1 MKTRLII
8 FLVALIPSMIVIA
21 DNEKDSYFF
30 SKVDYQQGLSH
41 SAVLCLFQDNDGLM
55 WFGTYD
61 GINCWD
67 GKTMEVF
74 RSDFSADKTL
84 SNNII
89 HSISQAD
96 NGCLWVATHL
106 GINRFSQ
113 KTKQIV
119 GNYDF
124 QGDYYVHSNHQGNTW
139 ALTENGIFYYN
150 TKHQNFVSVG
160 TSALPIE
167 SMEQRAFVTDDGV
180 LWLFPPHTGQIQYYS
195 LNAFDTDSLSTK
207 LTVLPTQFHSKVI
220 EDIFY
225 QNGVFCFIDCDKDL
239 YMYDISRKSKIY
251 IRNLSSLIQ
260 KYGVITGIVPFYEDI
275 VIGFRANGLI
285 RLRTSRKYEEEV
297 VNRNVRIYGMYREP
311 RQGMLWIASDGQGAV
326 IYAKKYSIATN
337 LILNRMSTNLSRQVR
352 SVMTDKY
359 GGLWFGTKGDGLLHL
374 PNYHQS
380 TENTFLGATVYSP
393 KEKQAVSSYIKW
405 NQEFHVYKLVQ
416 SRYMDGFWIGAGT
429 PGLFYYSFKDDAV
442 HPVTFSVGQ
451 PAIEI
456 HDIYEENDSV
466 LYIVTGGVGF
476 YKMVLE
482 KKAGGIRIRQ
492 QKRYHFFH
500 EQQEIT
506 MFYPML
512 AEGDSILWLGSREKG
527 LVRFDKR
534 TEEYQVISLKEMLHK
549 SVDDILSLHRAQ
561 DGKLYVG
568 TTSGLVCL
576 TFCEKKIQASYI
588 GREQGLLNDM
598 IHGVLE
604 DGNGFLWLGTNRGL
618 IKYNP
623 QNGSSHDYYYSAGV
637 QIGEFSDDAYYQC
650 PYTGSLFFGGVNG
663 LLYLDRKVA
672 ATPEFNPDILLRRLW
687 IGRTAVNLGDYY
699 AADGKSLKLEGAE
712 VSFSLSFAVPD
723 YLTGAEVEY
732 SFILEGYDKQWTSFS
747 SINEASYAG
756 VPAGDYI
763 FKVRYKKDVF
773 DTEYKF
779 FSIPIHILP
788 PWYQST
794 WAYVFYILFVLTFVV
809 YLLYLLR
816 KYILHERILKRL
828 LTTESSQGVSES
840 GDYPHDL
847 LDSFTLIYHACDQ
860 LRAENTSYE
869 QRHEQVELIREIA
882 MKTLFRPK
890 ALYSEKLKH
899 FYPTTFVLSARMCIQ
914 ELSMEV
920 LRALKSEGMDI
931 SAVQSSI
938 SNNFTFPIYK
948 NALRCIL
955 YYCYQFVCQKHPF
968 PEITINVQE
977 EKGKMLLV
985 MSGTND
991 ILKELHKQLIGG
1003 PAPVFDKKDIDHS
1016 FAIQLMLS
1024 FVQSA
1029 LEQLHTTVHYVESE
1043 SGQHSLILAFEPAI
1057 LIDGQAH
1064 EKKTILLL
1072 EDREEMVWLITG
1084 LLSEEYSIHSVKSI
1098 QVAFDEIHRSA
1109 PAVFLVDMAMYAEEE
1124 TTFMEYVGK
1133 NRSALSKTAFIPLLT
1148 WKASSV
1154 IQRELI
1160 KWSDSYIVLPYDI
1173 LFLKEDI
1180 HKAIY
1185 GKREAKQ
1192 IYLEDL
1198 GELAGQFVCTT
1209 TEQVDFVRKLLQVIE
1224 QNLQEE
1230 ELGST
1235 LIADRM
1241 AMSPR
1246 QFYRK
1251 FKEISSIAPSDLIK
1265 NYRMEKAA
1273 RLLQNEELSI
1283 QDVIADVG
1291 ISSRSYFYKE
1301 FARKFGMTPKD
1312 FRKKRD
1318 SNMIQ
1323 SDHPDI

>member
-1 MKTRLII
+1 MKIKLI
-8 FLVALIPSMIVIA
+8 ALFIMMSSLAAAA
-21 DNEKDSYFF
+21 DNDTYFF
-30 SKVDYQQGLSH
+30 SKVDYQQGLSN
-41 SAVLCLFQDNDGLM
+41 SAVLCLFQDNVGLM

-61 GINCWD
+61 GVNCWD
-67 GKTMEVF
+67 GKNMEVF
-74 RSDFSADKTL
+74 RSDFSENKTL
-84 SNNII
+84 SNNVI

-96 NGCLWVATHL
+96 SDCLWISTHL
-106 GINRFSQ
+106 GVNRFSQ
-113 KTKQIV
+113 KTRQVV

-124 QGDYYVHSNHQGNTW
+124 SGDYYVHSNNHGNTW
-139 ALTENGIFYYN
+139 ILTSNGIYYYN
-150 TKHQNFVSVG
+150 TKHQAFIRVQ
-160 TSALPIE
+160 TLALPMDN
-167 SMEQRAFVTDDGV
+167 MEQRAFVTDDGV
-180 LWLFPPHTGQIQYYS
+180 LWLFPLHAGQIQNYS
-195 LNAFDTDSLSTK
+195 LNTFDADSLSVK
-207 LTVLPTQFHSKVI
+207 LSISTNKFHSKAI

-225 QNGVFCFIDCDKDL
+225 QNGIFCFIDCERDL

-251 IRNLSSLIQ
+251 IRNLSSLVQ
-260 KYGVITGIVPFYEDI
+260 KYGVIKGIVPFYEDI
-275 VIGFRANGLI
+275 IIGFRANGLI

-297 VNRNVRIYGMYREP
+297 VNRNVRIYGIYREP
-311 RQGMLWIASDGQGAV
+311 RQGLLWIASDGQGAV
-326 IYAKKYSIATN
+326 MYAKKYSIATN
-337 LILNRMSTNLSRQVR
+337 LMLNRMSTNLSRQVR
-352 SVMTDKY
+352 SIITDKY

-374 PNYHQS
+374 PDYRQTTRGAS
-380 TENTFLGATVYSP
+380 VGATVYSP
-393 KEKQAVSSYIKW
+393 GKKQIVSSYIKW
-405 NQEFHVYKLVQ
+405 DQEFHAYKLVQ
-416 SRYMDGFWIGAGT
+416 SRYMDGFWIGAGD

-442 HPVTFSVGQ
+442 HPVEYSSSQ

-466 LYIVTGGVGF
+466 LYAVTAGVGF

-482 KKAGGIRIRQ
+482 KKGGKISIRQ
-492 QKRYHFFH
+492 QKRYRFFH

-549 SVDDILSLHRAQ
+549 SVDDILSLYRTQ
-561 DGKLYVG
+561 DGKMYVG

-576 TFCEKKIQASYI
+576 IFHGKRIEASYI

-623 QNGSSHDYYYSAGV
+623 KNGSSHDYYYSAGV

-650 PYTGSLFFGGVNG
+650 PYTGSLFFGGIDG

-672 ATPEFNPDILLRRLW
+672 AAPEFNPDILLRRLW

-699 AADGKSLKLEGAE
+699 AADGKSIQLEGSV
-712 VSFSLSFAVPD
+712 VSFSLSFVVPD
-723 YLTGAEVEY
+723 YLTGEEVEY
-732 SFILEGYDKQWTSFS
+732 SFFLEGYDKQWNSFS
-747 SINEASYAG
+747 SINEASYAD

-788 PWYQST
+788 PWYQSV
-794 WAYVFYILFVLTFVV
+794 WAYAFYILLTILFVI
-809 YLLYLLR
+809 YLLHLLR

-828 LTTESSQGVSES
+828 LNTESNKEVPERSS
-840 GDYPHDL
+840 YNRDL
-847 LDSFTLIYHACDQ
+847 LDDFTLIYHACDQ
-860 LRAENTSYE
+860 LRAENTSDK
-869 QRHEQVELIREIA
+869 QRREQVELIREIA
-882 MKTLFRPK
+882 MSALFRPET
-890 ALYSEKLKH
+890 LYSEKLKH
-899 FYPTTFVLSARMCIQ
+899 FYPTTFVLSARMCVQ

-920 LRALKSEGMDI
+920 LHTLKSEGVDI
-931 SAVQSSI
+931 SLVQSSI
-938 SNNFTFPIYK
+938 PGSLTFPVYK

-955 YYCYQFVCQKHPF
+955 YYCYQFVCQKTSSSG
-968 PEITINVQE
+968 IVVSVKE
-977 EKGKMLLV
+977 ENGKMSLV
-985 MSGTND
+985 MSSTD
-991 ILKELHKQLIGG
+991 DMLKELQEQLTGT
-1003 PAPVFDKKDIDHS
+1003 PSPVFDEKDIDLS
-1016 FAIQLMLS
+1016 FGMQLMLC

-1029 LEQLHTTVHYVESE
+1029 LEQLHAVVRYVESGN
-1043 SGQHSLILAFEPAI
+1043 GQHSLMLIFEPAI
-1057 LIDGQAH
+1057 LTEDQSS

-1072 EDREEMVWLITG
+1072 EDREEIVWLITG
-1084 LLSEEYSIHSVKSI
+1084 LLSEEYSIRSVKSV
-1098 QVAFDEIHRSA
+1098 QVAFEEMHRLS

-1124 TTFMEYVGK
+1124 NTFMEYVGK

-1192 IYLEDL
+1192 IYLEDF
-1198 GELAGQFVCTT
+1198 GELAGQIVCTT

-1224 QNLQEE
+1224 QNLEEE

-1235 LIADRM
+1235 LIADHM

-1251 FKEISSIAPSDLIK
+1251 FKEISPIAPSDLIK

-1273 RLLQNEELSI
+1273 RLLREEDLSI
-1283 QDVIADVG
+1283 QDVIAGVG

-1312 FRKKRD
+1312 YREKERNIKITK
-1318 SNMIQ
+1318 S
-1323 SDHPDI
+1323 